1 MNASRILALKSLLPV
16 GAIAL
21 LTSGCDDDTV
31 IPPKLKGLPRG
42 TSQMDVYGRWM
53 QKLDTLGRGQYRMVY
68 LLEYAP
74 AGTEVR
80 TNNKTGAV
88 TQGTLTPLD
97 SAQIATFFSVAN
109 NRATLSNP
117 DSTTDVTGRAS
128 VSIAPVSGPGGSE
141 TLSITIYYTN
151 TFSAPLVDT
160 DTFEVDLRATTAF
173 E

>member
-68 LLEYAP
+68 LLEYA
-74 AGTEVR
+74 
-80 TNNKTGAV
+80 
-88 TQGTLTPLD
+88 
-97 SAQIATFFSVAN
+97 QIATFFSMAN

-128 VSIAPVSGPGGSE
+128 FSISPVSGPGGSE